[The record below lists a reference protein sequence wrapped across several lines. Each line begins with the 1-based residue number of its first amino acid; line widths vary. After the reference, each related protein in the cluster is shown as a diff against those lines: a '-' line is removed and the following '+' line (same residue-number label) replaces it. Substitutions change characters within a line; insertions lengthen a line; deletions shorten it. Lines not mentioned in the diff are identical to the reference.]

1 MDIRDHIGEWDYSTL
16 PANVQIGEHCFL
28 EERGSFARFRS
39 RRSPGLVIGSRVKAY
54 NWTTFSVEP
63 TGYLEIGDDAI
74 LTGPVFWCAHH
85 IVVGRRVSIS
95 YNVMIADSDF
105 HPRELALR
113 RIDAHAIS
121 PSGDVANRPEIEC
134 RPVIIED
141 DVQIGIGAIVLKGVR
156 IGVGARVMPGAVVT
170 RSVPAGATVQG
181 NPGQVLAR
189 EAAGGD

>member
-16 PANVQIGEHCFL
+16 PGNVRLGTDCFL
-28 EERGSFARFRS
+28 EERGSFKRFRS
-39 RRSPGLVIGSRVKAY
+39 CRTPGLVIGSRVKAY
-54 NWTTFSVEP
+54 SWTAFSVEP
-63 TGYLEIGDDAI
+63 TGYLEIGDDAT

-105 HPRELALR
+105 HPKDPAMR
-113 RIDAHAIS
+113 RLDAEAIS
-121 PSGDVANRPEIEC
+121 PGGDVSARPHFDY

-156 IGVGARVMPGAVVT
+156 IGAGARVMPGTVVL
-170 RSVPAGATVQG
+170 RSIAPGATVQG
-181 NPGQVLAR
+181 NPAR
-189 EAAGGD
+189 ELPVENSHD